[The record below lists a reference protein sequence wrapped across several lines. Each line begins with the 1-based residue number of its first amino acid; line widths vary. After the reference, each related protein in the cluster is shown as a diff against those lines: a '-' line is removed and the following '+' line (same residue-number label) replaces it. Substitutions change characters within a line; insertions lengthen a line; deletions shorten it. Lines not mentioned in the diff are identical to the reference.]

1 MKLPANRGPRR
12 TTDVRR
18 GLEGLLS
25 LPPPGGNG
33 LGCYDTIRSHET
45 DASVV
50 SVAIKCQAEVAGQP
64 QSLSCFGRCSMSAAS
79 RRTRRRPTRR
89 QVVAL
94 RSAQR
99 QPFARSRS

>member
-33 LGCYDTIRSHET
+33 LDCYNTIRSQKT

-50 SVAIKCQAEVAGQP
+50 SAAIKCQAEVAGQR
-64 QSLSCFGRCSMSAAS
+64 QSPSC
-79 RRTRRRPTRR
+79 
-89 QVVAL
+89 
-94 RSAQR
+94 
-99 QPFARSRS
+99 